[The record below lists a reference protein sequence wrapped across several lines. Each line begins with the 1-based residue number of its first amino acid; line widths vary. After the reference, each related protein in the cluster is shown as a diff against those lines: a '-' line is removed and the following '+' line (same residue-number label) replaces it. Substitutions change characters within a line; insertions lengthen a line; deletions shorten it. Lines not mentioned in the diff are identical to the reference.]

1 MIRENILKISIILIC
16 IVSCDSATQ
25 NDIEQIDIFLKE
37 NFAFNVNK
45 LNEYHVTYQRLK
57 AEQPNKFSSIELD
70 TLISNYHSTIKK
82 AELSLNENIF
92 EIKSTDSLIRVLIED
107 SNKFVEN
114 SSEYSIASIEGME
127 ISQFDSKKTAL
138 LLLMN
143 NLTISI
149 KNALEYHLLKDNI
162 YVSEMLYAKVN
173 SNHRK
178 TKNGQIL
185 INLSGEFLYP
195 EKKRMQKIIVE
206 QIYLH
211 KNEINLDFKIQDN
224 YNFGTI
230 VLDNIEKGDVYLK
243 GKIVRYFKHEIIEI
257 PFDSKFSLD

>member
-1 MIRENILKISIILIC
+1 MKIGIILIC

-37 NFAFNVNK
+37 NFAYNVNK

-70 TLISNYHSTIKK
+70 SLISNYHSTIKK

-107 SNKFVEN
+107 SNKFVEY

-127 ISQFDSKKTAL
+127 ISQFNSKKTAL

-143 NLTISI
+143 NLTISV
-149 KNALEYHLLKDNI
+149 KNALEYHLLKDNV
-162 YVSEMLYAKVN
+162 YDDRMLYARVN
-173 SNHRK
+173 TDHGK
-178 TKNGQIL
+178 TENGQIY

-195 EKKRMQKIIVE
+195 EKRVQKIIVE
-206 QIYLH
+206 QIYLD
-211 KNEINLDFKIQDN
+211 KNEINLDFKILDN

-230 VLDNIEKGDVYLK
+230 VIDSIEKGDIHLK
-243 GKIVRYFKHEIIEI
+243 GKVVRYSRHEIIEI